1 MKINVNKPE
10 LPLQM
15 LAKSPMFLVLGL
27 GILACLIGIGI
38 GAVGATSQI
47 ALIGVTIGVLA
58 VLGFILILVYDLPL
72 IFLTRIAFIASF
84 FFKADVTILKI
95 DELEDPSGLNISLTL
110 ICAVV
115 LFLSDFYNRDER
127 ENRKVFTLS
136 FSIIL
141 TALSVCAAISAFYG
155 INGKLGWFNFLS
167 YLSSVFVCFVVAS
180 HFGKRERL
188 KELVLGIGCGV
199 ALTGMTAISQ
209 FLVGFPK
216 LPFLGTGTEEELL
229 WTQAE
234 LFSRVSAFLRTP
246 TEMGWVISAMIPILI
261 APIIGNA
268 KGFSNINR
276 LILGF
281 SAVFG
286 VAAIILSLARGSWL
300 ALIVGIGIIIL
311 CAWKNFEKHE
321 RNRYFAAVSGL
332 ILLSVMALA
341 PFGGRIY
348 ERLTTDDGESAAIR
362 FPLMQV
368 ASNII
373 EDNPL
378 VGIGLSG
385 YRTAMYR
392 YDDTKEHVTQVFPG
406 TVHNSFAHITAEIGI
421 PGGILFGILLLIAII
436 ECWITMSSRDKLL
449 FALALGAFAAIAAY
463 TISAIKEPG
472 GLGSTRPPVRT
483 CFLLLGFVMAL
494 SNCRRSSVQNSRF
507 KIQD

>member
-10 LPLQM
+10 IPLQI
-15 LAKSPMFLVLGL
+15 LTKSPIFLVVGL
-27 GILACLIGIGI
+27 GILACMVGVGV
-38 GAVGATSQI
+38 GAVGASSQI
-47 ALIGVTIGVLA
+47 ALIAVTIGVLA

-84 FFKADVTILKI
+84 FFKADITILKI

-115 LFLSDFYNRDER
+115 LFLSDFYNREET
-127 ENRKVFTLS
+127 ENRRVFSLS

-141 TALSVCAAISAFYG
+141 TALTVCAAISAFYG

-167 YLSSVFVCFVVAS
+167 FLSSVFVCYVIAS

-188 KELVLGIGCGV
+188 KEFVLGIACGV
-199 ALTGMTAISQ
+199 AFTGMTAISQ

-246 TEMGWVISAMIPILI
+246 TEMGWVVSALIPIII
-261 APIIGNA
+261 APIIA
-268 KGFSNINR
+268 YARKFSTSQR
-276 LILGF
+276 GILAV
-281 SAVFG
+281 SAILG
-286 VAAIILSLARGSWL
+286 VAAIILSLARGSWI
-300 ALIVGIGIIIL
+300 ALVVAVGIIIL
-311 CAWKNFEKHE
+311 SAWKNWDVSE
-321 RNRYFAAVSGL
+321 RKNYFAAIGGL
-332 ILLSVMALA
+332 LLLCALALA

-368 ASNII
+368 ATNII

-378 VGIGLSG
+378 VGVGLSG

-406 TVHNSFAHITAEIGI
+406 TVHNSFAHIMAEIGI
-421 PGGILFGILLLIAII
+421 PGGIFFGILLLIAII

-449 FALALGAFAAIAAY
+449 FALALGAFAAIVAY

-494 SNCRRSSVQNSRF
+494 SHCRRNSIS
-507 KIQD
+507 K

>member
-15 LAKSPMFLVLGL
+15 LAKSPMFLILGL
-27 GILACLIGIGI
+27 GILACAIGVGVGAI
-38 GAVGATSQI
+38 GASSQA
-47 ALIGVTIGVLA
+47 ALIAVTAGVLA
-58 VLGFILILVYDLPL
+58 VLAFILILVYDLPL
-72 IFLTRIAFIASF
+72 IFLMRIGFIASF
-84 FFKADVTILKI
+84 FIKADITILKM
-95 DELEDPSGLNISLTL
+95 DELEDPSGLNISLSF

-115 LFLSDFYNRDER
+115 LFLSDFYNRDEI
-127 ENRKVFTLS
+127 ENRKVFSLS

-141 TALSVCAAISAFYG
+141 TALTVCAAISAFYG
-155 INGKLGWFNFLS
+155 TNGKLGWFNFLS
-167 YLSSVFVCFVVAS
+167 YLSSIFVCFVVAS

-188 KELVLGIGCGV
+188 KELVLGIAFGV
-199 ALTGMTAISQ
+199 AFTGLTAISQ

-246 TEMGWVISAMIPILI
+246 TEMGWVVSALVPILI
-261 APIIGNA
+261 APIIA
-268 KGFSNINR
+268 YARSFSTFQR
-276 LILGF
+276 TILAF
-281 SAVFG
+281 SAILG
-286 VAAIILSLARGSWL
+286 VAAIILSLARGSWV
-300 ALIVGIGIIIL
+300 ALVAATGIIIL
-311 CAWKNFEKHE
+311 AAWKNWEAAE
-321 RNRYFAAVSGL
+321 RKNYFAAIGGL
-332 ILLSVMALA
+332 LLLCALALA

-362 FPLMQV
+362 LPLMQV

-494 SNCRRSSVQNSRF
+494 SNCRRNSIS
-507 KIQD
+507 K